1 MGNEISSVNTK
12 SVIPT
17 TINNLERKIDI
28 DIVIIETNMALM
40 EQQAT
45 LQIVLTCGE
54 GNVVGIIQKFLQFN
68 YKRQILNFLKEIL
81 RVISADADF
90 LHTAKDC
97 PSLYQPHV
105 AGILYAGKKFNYSEL
120 IQLRCVFRKQ
130 FKNLSSFEGNG
141 INITNITNKLFI
153 NSLSVFKRL

>member
-45 LQIVLTCGE
+45 LQIV
-54 GNVVGIIQKFLQFN
+54 
-68 YKRQILNFLKEIL
+68 
-81 RVISADADF
+81 
-90 LHTAKDC
+90 
-97 PSLYQPHV
+97 
-105 AGILYAGKKFNYSEL
+105 
-120 IQLRCVFRKQ
+120 
-130 FKNLSSFEGNG
+130 
-141 INITNITNKLFI
+141 
-153 NSLSVFKRL
+153 